1 MIEIIIHNLFSN
13 TANIAWNG
21 MMRGEQWIEKDVKL
35 VVA

>member
-1 MIEIIIHNLFSN
+1 MIQIISHSLFSN
-13 TANIAWNG
+13 SVNNAPNG